1 MVFDVSRR
9 AAQMPVSMAALP
21 GCAVGVQLARSPAGG
36 KPCLGRVHHVASNAT
51 PTARLDLLAREMRLR
66 KGRLAILLEG
76 TDYQFLQIEPPAVPP
91 EEMKTA
97 ARWQVKDMLRQPLDQ
112 TTLDVLPPPASTPPG
127 RAQSAWVV
135 AAGNA
140 LLRERMLQFRAYDSE
155 VSVIDV
161 PEMAQRN
168 LADCLEEPGRATA
181 VLSINSAG
189 CLLTA
194 SRAGELFFTR
204 NFEVS
209 TRSLAAS
216 PSARRDQFD
225 RLVLELQRS
234 LDVLEHQ
241 YSFLSVS
248 TLWLAPFAQCEE
260 LLSLLIENL
269 YVSVKVVNLAE
280 IFDCSACPLPEDT
293 DRQAALFHVLGL
305 ALREAEAMP

>member
-1 MVFDVSRR
+1 MVFEVSRR

-36 KPCLGRVHHVASNAT
+36 RPCLGRVHHVASNA
-51 PTARLDLLAREMRLR
+51 PATARLDMLAREMRL
-66 KGRLAILLEG
+66 KKLRLAILLEG
-76 TDYQFLQIEPPAVPP
+76 AEYQFLQIDPPAVPP
-91 EEMKTA
+91 EELKTA

-112 TTLDVLPPPASTPPG
+112 TTLDVLPPPVSTPPG
-127 RAQSAWVV
+127 RVQSAWVV

-155 VSVIDV
+155 VSVVDV

-168 LADCLEEPGRATA
+168 LADCLEEEGRATA

-248 TLWLAPFAQCEE
+248 TLWLAPFAQSEE

-280 IFDCSACPLPEDT
+280 IFDCSACALPEEQDQ
-293 DRQAALFHVLGL
+293 QAALFHVLGL

>member
-1 MVFDVSRR
+1 MVFDLSRR
-9 AAQMPVSMAALP
+9 STQMPVSMAALP
-21 GCAVGVQLARSPAGG
+21 GCAVGVQLARPPGGG
-36 KPCLGRVHHVASNAT
+36 KPALGKVHHVISNA
-51 PTARLDLLAREMRLR
+51 PATARLDMLARDMRL
-66 KGRLAILLEG
+66 KKVRLALLLEG
-76 TDYQFLQIEPPAVPP
+76 SEYQFLQVEAPAVPA
-91 EEMKTA
+91 EELKSA
-97 ARWQVKDMLRQPLDQ
+97 IRWLVKDMLRQPLEQ
-112 TTLDVLPPPASTPPG
+112 TTLDVLPPPASLPPG

-135 AAGNA
+135 AAGNP
-140 LLRERMLQFRAYDSE
+140 LLRERLLQFRAYDSQ
-155 VSVIDV
+155 VAVLDV

-168 LADCLEEPGRATA
+168 LADCLEEEGRATA

-194 SRAGELFFTR
+194 SRAGDLFFTR

-241 YSFLSVS
+241 YSFLPVS

-260 LLSLLIENL
+260 LLGLLIENL
-269 YVSVKVVNLAE
+269 YVGVKVINLAE
-280 IFDCSACPLPEDT
+280 IFDCSDCPLPEEA